1 MVNVPSLEKAP
12 ALTQKETTNILR
24 TTQPAKMKAVE
35 DILGVLDTI
44 ESVPQKVSE
53 MTGEDRSSDMGGG
66 TGMTRSGGTQQSQ
79 VSPRDQAIAA
89 MPTEAPVIREK
100 LKEHIQEEIKMLR
113 AAAHHHKKTSA
124 PGGAYKLNE
133 LYARMRRLNTLLSS
147 LVEASMDV
155 LRKFYIRV
163 FVDRQPIL

>member
-1 MVNVPSLEKAP
+1 MANVPSLEKAP
-12 ALTQKETTNILR
+12 SLAQKETSNYLR
-24 TTQPAKMKAVE
+24 VTQPAKMKAVE
-35 DILGVLDTI
+35 DMLNLLDTI

-66 TGMTRSGGTQQSQ
+66 GMARSGGSQQSQ

-89 MPTEAPVIREK
+89 MPTEAPVLRLK
-100 LKEHIQEEIKMLR
+100 LKEHIEEEIKELR
-113 AAAHHHKKTSA
+113 KAAHHHKRTSA

-133 LYARMRRLNTLLSS
+133 LYARIRRLNTLLSS

-163 FVDRQPIL
+163 FVDRQAIL